1 MNRLPNS
8 RGRQR
13 GRSALTDLR
22 ARAAAGWLLDT
33 NILSEMMR
41 VPCDANV
48 LHWIDTRPGQ
58 SLFTTAITVME
69 IRHGLARLPDGQR
82 RAGLE
87 WRFGR
92 LLSERFTAR
101 VLAFDQA
108 AGEQAGLLLAAR
120 EAIGKP
126 AGVHDTMIA
135 GIALA
140 NRMGIVTRNIGD
152 FHGLDVPLVNPFDV
166 QS

>member
-1 MNRLPNS
+1 
-8 RGRQR
+8 
-13 GRSALTDLR
+13 
-22 ARAAAGWLLDT
+22 
-33 NILSEMMR
+33 MR
-41 VPCDANV
+41 VPCDSNV
-48 LHWIDTRPGQ
+48 VHWTDRQPVQ

-92 LLSERFTAR
+92 LLAERFTAR

-120 EAIGKP
+120 AAVGRP
-126 AGVHDTMIA
+126 AGIHDTMIA

-140 NRMGIVTRNIGD
+140 NRMGIATRNMAD
-152 FHGLDVPLVNPFDV
+152 FHGMDVPVVNPFDA
-166 QS
+166 QP

>member
-1 MNRLPNS
+1 M
-8 RGRQR
+8 
-13 GRSALTDLR
+13 
-22 ARAAAGWLLDT
+22 LDT
-33 NILSEMMR
+33 NILSELMR

-48 LHWIDTRPGQ
+48 LHWIDGQPGQ
-58 SLFTTAITVME
+58 HLFTTAVTVME

-92 LLSERFTAR
+92 LLAERFTAR

-108 AGEQAGLLLAAR
+108 AAEQAGLLLAAR
-120 EAIGKP
+120 EAQGRP
-126 AGVHDTMIA
+126 TGVHDTMIA

-140 NRMGIVTRNIGD
+140 NRMGIVTRNTDD
-152 FHGLDVPLVNPFDV
+152 FHSLDVPVLNPFDA